1 MKIGIYHTLG
11 DFGLKNSFSI
21 FKHLLKANVDL
32 LEIGLP
38 FSDPLLDG
46 VIIQESHKRA
56 LNSNLS
62 WYEICT
68 ALNDLKKYC
77 NHEQK
82 ISIMTTT
89 QLLYTEERRASFPKF
104 SGLLFSDLNYNKK
117 LPFEISTPRVWFLTP
132 EIVLNTENLVPPE
145 KFSMIYLT
153 RVQGV
158 TGNSKELNI
167 STQKAIAKLKAKFS
181 TDIWLGFGIS
191 HKDHILEAKEIGAN
205 GVIIGSAFIDYL
217 DKTFSKTKISDYVI
231 QSAIEKFL
239 LLLNIS

>member
-11 DFGLKNSFSI
+11 DFGLKNSFLI
-21 FKHLLKANVDL
+21 LKHLLNAKVDL

-46 VIIQESHKRA
+46 TIIQDSHKRA
-56 LNSNLS
+56 LNSMLS
-62 WYEICT
+62 WSETCNT
-68 ALNDLKKYC
+68 LSELKNYC
-77 NHEQK
+77 NSEQQ

-117 LPFEISTPRVWFLTP
+117 IPFLISTPRVWFLTP
-132 EIVLNTENLVPPE
+132 EIVLNEENLVPPE
-145 KFSMIYLT
+145 NFSMIYLT
-153 RVQGV
+153 RVHGI
-158 TGNSKELNI
+158 TGNKNELNL
-167 STQKAIAKLKAKFS
+167 STEKAISKLKQKFNS
-181 TDIWLGFGIS
+181 DIWLGFGIS
-191 HKDHILEAKEIGAN
+191 HRDHILEAKEIGAT
-205 GVIIGSAFIDYL
+205 GVIIGSAFVDYMN
-217 DKTFSKTKISDYVI
+217 KTFSESKISESVI